1 MKIYSEKKSINIIIV
16 STTKKSIKMQSTFN
30 MRHCENIRLKIK
42 NCNILLFCFMCL
54 SVISLYKYCIYIT
67 IYAYIIDFMLYSVYK
82 IKVLHWYNS
91 KWSEVAVH
99 ISCCFFYF
107 YGRKVIVFYYNF
119 FHLYDM
125 QCLMDNCC
133 NDIIPLKLLK
143 MSEKEK
149 KNIYMN
155 TWSIYEW

>member
-1 MKIYSEKKSINIIIV
+1 
-16 STTKKSIKMQSTFN
+16 
-30 MRHCENIRLKIK
+30 
-42 NCNILLFCFMCL
+42 MCL

-67 IYAYIIDFMLYSVYK
+67 IYAYIIEFMLYRVYK
-82 IKVLHWYNS
+82 IKEFYIDTTANDQRLQFIFL
-91 KWSEVAVH
+91 VA
-99 ISCCFFYF
+99 FFIF
-107 YGRKVIVFYYNF
+107 MVEKLLFSIITF

-149 KNIYMN
+149 KNIY
-155 TWSIYEW
+155 IYEHMVIIYD